1 MEPLCYLL
9 HLCLYKCYFDSNR
22 SDYSSLTSS
31 AWWLCLLRHQIINLL
46 MTGLNPTTSK
56 LFAKLCSF
64 EWNCISWKL
73 DRSMS
78 SIRHSFRG
86 SLFILYIPLILIKE
100 SLDVTIYV
108 LYTYGMFHL
117 ISIFTPE
124 LEPNFLVYSVIF
136 LISVGRAFSY
146 SSYFVI
152 LFIKYISVF
161 HDDRILE
168 KIAPLKW
175 LLFYLK
181 FLFTIFI
188 MILNN
193 VLPPKVNGIFTLLTK
208 KNEYHG

>member
-1 MEPLCYLL
+1 M
-9 HLCLYKCYFDSNR
+9 
-22 SDYSSLTSS
+22 
-31 AWWLCLLRHQIINLL
+31 
-46 MTGLNPTTSK
+46 
-56 LFAKLCSF
+56 
-64 EWNCISWKL
+64 
-73 DRSMS
+73 
-78 SIRHSFRG
+78 
-86 SLFILYIPLILIKE
+86 ILIKE